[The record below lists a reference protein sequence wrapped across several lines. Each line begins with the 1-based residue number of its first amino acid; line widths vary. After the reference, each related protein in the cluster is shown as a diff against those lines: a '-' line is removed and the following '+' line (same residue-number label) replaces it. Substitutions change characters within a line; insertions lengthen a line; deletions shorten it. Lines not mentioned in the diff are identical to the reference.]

1 MKKILSVLTAL
12 ALLISLAAC
21 SSGSDSASPAPQEA
35 ADSSQPQSTAEQ
47 EAAPSAAEAG
57 SDGISGPFVIWEGM
71 PERAVCAESYIKV
84 LADRYPDVQFSYET
98 KTELTFNNA
107 LATAFSAGGGPD
119 VFWNWGTKNAILE
132 TQQRE
137 GYIIPLTD
145 IVDMSLFEP
154 DGKQT
159 MITSVC
165 YIDDVLYAV
174 PTSSIDTRTV
184 YYNTE
189 LFAQNGY
196 EVPKSLSEFEALCDK
211 MLADGVQPLTLAAT
225 EWSSIM
231 HVWDFI
237 MCTQDGG
244 PDFFNRL
251 IEKKA
256 HFNEE
261 VNVKG
266 LQLLLDWRDK
276 YYSRSSTA
284 NDASAAIME
293 FATGGTGMI
302 ICGSWQLELVRN
314 SNENLQFDV
323 FKIPNVADGKIY
335 ACTTANG
342 GYSIAANTK
351 NMEMAKEFVQW
362 MATVE
367 GQQTYINSNKSCP
380 GLPETPSSD
389 EIANKI
395 GSADVLLGSN
405 EERVFLTGDK
415 TANVFEEN
423 LVNVFGGVLDA
434 QTFCDIVAAEQN
446 DLLI

>member
-1 MKKILSVLTAL
+1 MKRVLAV
-12 ALLISLAAC
+12 LIVFAMAFAMVAC
-21 SSGSDSASPAPQEA
+21 SSGSTN
-35 ADSSQPQSTAEQ
+35 STA
-47 EAAPSAAEAG
+47 PSTAAG
-57 SDGISGPFVIWEGM
+57 SAENTSTSEGSATGSGDGNLSGSLVIWEGQ
-71 PERAVCAESYIKV
+71 PERGVCAEAYIK
-84 LADRYPDVQFSYET
+84 LLSPRYPNVKFSYET
-98 KTELTFNNA
+98 KTEVTYNNA
-107 LATAFSAGGGPD
+107 LATAFAAGGGPD
-119 VFWNWGTKNAILE
+119 VFWNWGTKNAILG

-159 MITSVC
+159 MITSIC
-165 YIDDVLYAV
+165 YIDNVLYAV

-189 LFAQNGY
+189 LFQQKGY
-196 EVPKSLSEFEALCDK
+196 AVPKNLGEFEALCDK
-211 MLADGVQPLTLAAT
+211 MLGDGIQPLTLAAT

-231 HVWDFI
+231 HVWDFL

-256 HFNEE
+256 KFNED

-266 LQLLLDWRDK
+266 LQLLLNWRDK
-276 YYSRSSTA
+276 GYFSKSSTA
-284 NDASAAIME
+284 NDASSAIME

-302 ICGSWQLELVRN
+302 ICGSWQLETVRS
-314 SNENLQFDV
+314 SNKNLKFDV

-342 GYSIAANTK
+342 GYSIAKNTK
-351 NMEMAKEFVQW
+351 NPDVAKMFIQW

-367 GQQTYINSNKSCP
+367 GQQTYINSNHSCP
-380 GLPETPSSD
+380 ALAATPSSD
-389 EIANKI
+389 EVATKI

-423 LVNVFGGVLDA
+423 LVNVFGGLIDA
-434 QTFCDIVAAEQN
+434 QKFCDMVAAEQN
-446 DLLI
+446 KLDQ